1 MLVHTPVRLRCVCE
15 REGDGWWVYW
25 GRGGRGGRV
34 QTSRRQNSR
43 LPLTCVAKA
52 ISARRFYSSFPPH
65 VRGDAGSA
73 HQASAFDTTLHSA
86 KVSHTNLKTRYD
98 HVSSAPGLVHAC
110 TVVRFSATRTQSHP
124 GTPLTKN
131 TKPRTNTSH
140 EHKPDAV
147 NREILEQPSCGRC
160 GHKCGTKNTG
170 EVRIGDER
178 GGRACVCLCVYV
190 CVSVRVRMP
199 RSQRRVRGRT
209 ALSGQNSRG
218 ERDT

>member
-1 MLVHTPVRLRCVCE
+1 M
-15 REGDGWWVYW
+15 G
-25 GRGGRGGRV
+25 GGRGRV
-34 QTSRRQNSR
+34 QTSRRQNYR

-86 KVSHTNLKTRYD
+86 TISHTNLKTRYD

-131 TKPRTNTSH
+131 TKP
-140 EHKPDAV
+140 PDKHFTRAQTRRRQPGDPRAAV
-147 NREILEQPSCGRC
+147 LRQ
-160 GHKCGTKNTG
+160 
-170 EVRIGDER
+170 
-178 GGRACVCLCVYV
+178 
-190 CVSVRVRMP
+190 M
-199 RSQRRVRGRT
+199 RSQVRH
-209 ALSGQNSRG
+209 
-218 ERDT
+218 